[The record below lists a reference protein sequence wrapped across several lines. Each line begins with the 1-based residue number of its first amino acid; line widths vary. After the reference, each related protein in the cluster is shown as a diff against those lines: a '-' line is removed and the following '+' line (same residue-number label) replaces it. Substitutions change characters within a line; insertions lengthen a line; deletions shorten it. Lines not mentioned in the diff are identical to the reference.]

1 MKHIRVFA
9 PGTVANLGCG
19 FDVMG
24 LTLDGVGDLLEIG
37 AEEGAEGLEIRN
49 LSGMNL
55 PENIEENVITPALRA
70 MLAAYGRP
78 VRIEVTMLEKIAPG
92 SGIGSSAAS
101 SAAAVYGF
109 NELLDRPFSGKE
121 LVEFAMMGEALIGGT
136 PHADN
141 VGPAVLGGVVLIRGY
156 EPFDIVRLPVPDN
169 FFYAVAHP
177 AIVVS
182 TKDAREVLPREIPLS
197 KAVEQW
203 GNVGGLVA
211 GFALRDVA
219 LIGRSMHD
227 AVVEPYRKGF
237 IPGYDELKELVLA
250 HEKIIGVHDLI
261 LHNYGPGR
269 TMGSCHVEVRSDSDF
284 VAVHEVVDL
293 IEREIEEKLHI
304 LMTIHMDPVEVDNAA
319 VNHYRHMAEQV
330 IAELHQN
337 LSLHDFRLVSGE
349 NTNRLIFDILVPFD
363 CTYTND
369 ELLDMISGELSRMD
383 KTCQVSL
390 TFDRDFT

>member
-101 SAAAVYGF
+101 SAAAVYGL

-182 TKDAREVLPREIPLS
+182 TKDAREVLPREILLS

-250 HEKIIGVHDLI
+250 EGALAMNIAGSGPSVFALASDYGVAQRIAAQMERHFQSRQIGCHT
-261 LHNYGPGR
+261 YAGR
-269 TMGSCHVEVRSDSDF
+269 VSNAGARVVE
-284 VAVHEVVDL
+284 
-293 IEREIEEKLHI
+293 
-304 LMTIHMDPVEVDNAA
+304 
-319 VNHYRHMAEQV
+319 Q
-330 IAELHQN
+330 
-337 LSLHDFRLVSGE
+337 
-349 NTNRLIFDILVPFD
+349 
-363 CTYTND
+363 
-369 ELLDMISGELSRMD
+369 
-383 KTCQVSL
+383 
-390 TFDRDFT
+390 

>member
-101 SAAAVYGF
+101 SAAAVYGL

-121 LVEFAMMGEALIGGT
+121 LVGFAMMGEALIGGT

-250 HEKIIGVHDLI
+250 EGALAMNIAGSGPSVFALASDYGVAQRIAAQMERHFQLRQIGCHT
-261 LHNYGPGR
+261 YAGR
-269 TMGSCHVEVRSDSDF
+269 VSNAGARVVE
-284 VAVHEVVDL
+284 
-293 IEREIEEKLHI
+293 
-304 LMTIHMDPVEVDNAA
+304 
-319 VNHYRHMAEQV
+319 Q
-330 IAELHQN
+330 
-337 LSLHDFRLVSGE
+337 
-349 NTNRLIFDILVPFD
+349 
-363 CTYTND
+363 
-369 ELLDMISGELSRMD
+369 
-383 KTCQVSL
+383 
-390 TFDRDFT
+390 

>member
-101 SAAAVYGF
+101 SAAAVYGL

-227 AVVEPYRKGF
+227 VVAEPYRKGF
-237 IPGYDELKELVLA
+237 IPGYDALKEQVLA
-250 HEKIIGVHDLI
+250 GGALAMNIAGSGPSVFALAS
-261 LHNYGPGR
+261 NY
-269 TMGSCHVEVRSDSDF
+269 E
-284 VAVHEVVDL
+284 
-293 IEREIEEKLHI
+293 
-304 LMTIHMDPVEVDNAA
+304 AA
-319 VNHYRHMAEQV
+319 VR
-330 IAELHQN
+330 
-337 LSLHDFRLVSGE
+337 
-349 NTNRLIFDILVPFD
+349 
-363 CTYTND
+363 
-369 ELLDMISGELSRMD
+369 ISGEMKRHFEGLGIGCNSYAGR
-383 KTCQVSL
+383 VSNAGA
-390 TFDRDFT
+390 RVVE

>member
-1 MKHIRVFA
+1 MKYIRVFA

-55 PENIEENVITPALRA
+55 PENIEDNVITPALRA

-78 VRIEVTMLEKIAPG
+78 VRIEITMLKKIAPG

-101 SAAAVYGF
+101 SAAAVYGL

-141 VGPAVLGGVVLIRGY
+141 VGPAVLGGVVLVRGY

-182 TKDAREVLPREIPLS
+182 TKDAREVLPHEIPLS
-197 KAVEQW
+197 KAITQW

-237 IPGYDELKELVLA
+237 IPGYDALKEQVLA
-250 HEKIIGVHDLI
+250 EGALAMNIAGSGPSVFALAADYEVAQRIAAQMKRHFQERQIGCHT
-261 LHNYGPGR
+261 YAGR
-269 TMGSCHVEVRSDSDF
+269 VSNAGAR
-284 VAVHEVVDL
+284 VVG
-293 IEREIEEKLHI
+293 
-304 LMTIHMDPVEVDNAA
+304 
-319 VNHYRHMAEQV
+319 Q
-330 IAELHQN
+330 
-337 LSLHDFRLVSGE
+337 
-349 NTNRLIFDILVPFD
+349 
-363 CTYTND
+363 
-369 ELLDMISGELSRMD
+369 
-383 KTCQVSL
+383 
-390 TFDRDFT
+390 